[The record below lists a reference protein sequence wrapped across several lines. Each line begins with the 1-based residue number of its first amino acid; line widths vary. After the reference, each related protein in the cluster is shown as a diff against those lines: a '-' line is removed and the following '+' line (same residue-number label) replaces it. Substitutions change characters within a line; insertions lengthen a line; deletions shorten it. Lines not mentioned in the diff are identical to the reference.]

1 MSATFRL
8 KGSAFT
14 LSILQLESTSIEEIK
29 KQLREK
35 INLAPQFFRYA
46 PVVID
51 ISKIEDTQS
60 ELDFTAL
67 RILLNEQNLIPVGV
81 RGAQPELHDTI
92 HRAQFA
98 VMQDTDQMPKRTRAP
113 ETENTF
119 LAGKATPIT
128 PTPVQTTVDG
138 EPATAL
144 LINEPIRSGQQIY
157 AQGGDL
163 IITSTIS
170 PGSELLADG
179 NIHVYGTLKGRA
191 LAGVNGNREARIFC
205 NRLEAE
211 LVSIAGQYKI
221 FEEVYTQNDSR
232 VKQLYL
238 EGDQLIISSLK

>member
-1 MSATFRL
+1 MTATFRL

-14 LSILQLESTSIEEIK
+14 LSILQLEGVKLSELK

-46 PVVID
+46 PVVVD
-51 ISKIEDTQS
+51 ISKLTEQQS
-60 ELDFTAL
+60 QIDFAELRT
-67 RILLNEQNLIPVGV
+67 ILHEQHLIPVGI
-81 RGAQPELHDTI
+81 RGAESDLHDQI
-92 HRAQFA
+92 HQAQFA
-98 VMQDTDQMPKRTRAP
+98 VMQDSDQMPKHAKKPQTD
-113 ETENTF
+113 NTL
-119 LAGKATPIT
+119 LAGKGRQPETSAAQPEQ
-128 PTPVQTTVDG
+128 P
-138 EPATAL
+138 TAL
-144 LINEPIRSGQQIY
+144 LINEPIRSGQQVY
-157 AQGGDL
+157 AQGTDL

-191 LAGVNGNREARIFC
+191 LAGVNGNKSARIFC

-221 FEEVYTQNDSR
+221 FEEVYQQDDSK

-238 EGDQLIISSLK
+238 DGDQLIISSLK